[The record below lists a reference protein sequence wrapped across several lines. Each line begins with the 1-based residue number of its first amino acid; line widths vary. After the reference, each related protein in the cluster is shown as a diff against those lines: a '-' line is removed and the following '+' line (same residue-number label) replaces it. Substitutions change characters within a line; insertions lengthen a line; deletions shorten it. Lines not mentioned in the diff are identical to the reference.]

1 MCACGV
7 KDLYFVKD
15 KISNE
20 KKEAAK
26 IEEIIENSGILLFQS
41 LQGFGW
47 NFMISIHLV
56 SGETRRGGED
66 KMLDDLERWVSK
78 IYVSCIGENV
88 AKINT
93 IDMLHHI
100 ETRMEG
106 LTQVLTNHRPRDLV
120 SPNYRSW
127 CR

>member
-1 MCACGV
+1 MMSFS
-7 KDLYFVKD
+7 KR
-15 KISNE
+15 
-20 KKEAAK
+20 
-26 IEEIIENSGILLFQS
+26 
-41 LQGFGW
+41 FGW
-47 NFMISIHLV
+47 NLKFSLV

-106 LTQVLTNHRPRDLV
+106 LTQVLTNHRPVFRSRDLV
-120 SPNYRSW
+120 STNYRSW
-127 CR
+127 SH